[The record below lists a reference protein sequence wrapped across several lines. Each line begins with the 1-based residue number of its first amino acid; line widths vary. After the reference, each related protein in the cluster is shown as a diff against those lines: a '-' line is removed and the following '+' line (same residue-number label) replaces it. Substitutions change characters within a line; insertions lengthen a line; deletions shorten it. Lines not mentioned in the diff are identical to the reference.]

1 MNSTPIKSD
10 FSTRAGSWAA
20 VAGIALG
27 LVHSALAG
35 TPGLADTTF
44 ADPAITATS
53 PSGTTGVYSLDI
65 DSSGKIVVLGNF
77 NLAGSSAQTYGNLAR
92 FNQDGTL
99 DTTFQNP
106 NINAGITAG
115 TVLVLPSG
123 KILAGGNFQT
133 VGSGNLSY
141 SQMARF
147 NSDGTVDTSFSNPQ
161 ISTLVRSIAVDSNQK
176 IYAAGTFLNVGGN
189 TTYAR
194 LARFNSDG
202 TLDTSFTPPAFSST
216 LFNVAPDSSGKVYVG
231 GTFSTVTDGVS
242 GTLTRKGLVRL
253 NSNGTIDT
261 SFADP
266 NLFAS
271 VSLVTRSIVFDSN
284 GKVMVAGTFTT
295 AGSANATRR
304 GIARFNMDGTLDS
317 SFVDSGYDL
326 SANRGI
332 LLQANDKVLVAN
344 VIINNNNTPPFYQGL
359 LLLNSDGS
367 LDTSFGNPRVT
378 GGVLAMK
385 LNSSD
390 GIMVG
395 GTLSSLD
402 SPQVNRSK
410 LARLFG
416 NPTPPVISSVT
427 GPSSGTYR
435 AGQVLSF
442 TVNFTQSVVVTGSP
456 RIPLTVG
463 SSSVFATYASG
474 SGTTALV
481 FSYSVQSGDLDA
493 DGILASSPISL
504 NSGTINTAGG
514 TSSGL
519 AFTAPNTS
527 AVLVDAIPPAAVSVT
542 SSKADGI
549 YDVSTVIAVAVSFTE
564 AVTVVGTPT
573 LTLETGSVDR
583 VVNYTSGSGSTTLTF
598 NYTVQSGDTSA
609 DLDYASTSALSANG
623 GTIRD
628 AAGNDAILTLSAPGT
643 AGSLAAS
650 KAIRI
655 NTSTPTDITLS
666 ANRVV
671 DQASMGTAIGT
682 LSAVDADAGDTFTF
696 TLVSGT
702 GSSGNAR
709 FTILGSTL
717 QVQTA
722 PAISDS
728 NYSIRVRVTDAAGH
742 FFEKA
747 FTVLVMAVR
756 IDAGDYL
763 IADRGPYRNSGTI
776 LVVNKSGAVQRVIS
790 TQLKDPYDI
799 TTDSSGN
806 LIVADYDY
814 DPTGFGAGRGSSI
827 FRIHLQTGV
836 ATRLVSGQA
845 FVTPLGVK
853 VESDGKLLVADPD
866 YGFGPGATT
875 AGAVFRIDPGVS
887 TNRLSSLNQFYFL
900 QGLALAPNGDIYVS
914 DYGDGGGR
922 PNRVIKVDKTSGA
935 QTVMTTGGLLRPI
948 GLAVESD
955 GSSLVVVDST
965 SKKLVRVTLPGGV
978 QSVVSADSQFIQPT
992 HVAIEADGNYIVT
1005 DGKTSAVVGERRVY
1019 RINKN
1024 TGVATVLVSDGF
1036 FQQPRGVSIAR

>member
-1 MNSTPIKSD
+1 MNSTPIKASL
-10 FSTRAGSWAA
+10 STRVGRWAA
-20 VAGIALG
+20 AACFAFGIA
-27 LVHSALAG
+27 HSARAG
-35 TPGLADTTF
+35 TPGLLDTTF
-44 ADPAITATS
+44 ADPGITAAS

-65 DSSGKIVVLGNF
+65 DSNGKIVVLGNF

-161 ISTLVRSIAVDSNQK
+161 ISTLVRAIAVDSNQK

-295 AGSANATRR
+295 AGAANATRR
-304 GIARFNMDGTLDS
+304 GIARFNTDGTLDS

-463 SSSVFATYASG
+463 GSSVFATYASG

-493 DGILASSPISL
+493 DGILAYSPISL

-549 YDVSTVIAVAVSFTE
+549 YDVGTVIAVAVSFTE
-564 AVTVVGTPT
+564 AVTVTGTPS
-573 LTLETGSVDR
+573 LTLETGSVDQ

-598 NYTVQSGDTSA
+598 NYTVQSGDTST

-628 AAGNDAILTLSAPGT
+628 AAGNDAVLTLSAPGT
-643 AGSLAAS
+643 AGSLGAS

-655 NTSTPTDITLS
+655 NTSTPTDIILS

-671 DQASMGTAIGT
+671 DQASIGTTVGT
-682 LSAVDADAGDTFTF
+682 LSATDADAGETFSYS
-696 TLVSGT
+696 LVSGT
-702 GSSGNAR
+702 GSTGNAR
-709 FTILGSTL
+709 FSISGSTL
-717 QVQTA
+717 QVQTV
-722 PAISDS
+722 PALADS
-728 NYSIRVRVTDAAGH
+728 SYSIRVRATDAAGH

-747 FTVLVMAVR
+747 FTILVLAVR
-756 IDAGDYL
+756 IDPGDYL
-763 IADRGPYRNSGTI
+763 IADRGPYRNTGTI
-776 LVVNKSGAVQRVIS
+776 LVVNKTGAVQRVIS

-799 TTDSSGN
+799 TADAAGN

-814 DPTGFGAGRGSSI
+814 DPTGFGTGRGSSI
-827 FRIHLQTGV
+827 FRINLQTGA
-836 ATRLVSGQA
+836 ATRLVAGKA
-845 FVTPLGVK
+845 LVTPIGVK

-866 YGFGPGATT
+866 YGFGPGATS
-875 AGAVFRIDPGVS
+875 AGAVFRIDPDVS

-914 DYGDGGGR
+914 DFGDGGGR
-922 PNRVIKVDKTSGA
+922 PNRVIKVDPTTGV
-935 QTVMTTGGLLRPI
+935 QTVMTSGGLQRPI
-948 GLAVESD
+948 GMAVESD
-955 GSSLVVVDST
+955 GASLVVVDAVA
-965 SKKLVRVTLPGGV
+965 KKLVRVTLPGGV
-978 QSVVSADSQFIQPT
+978 QSDVSADSQFIQPT

-1005 DGKTSAVVGERRVY
+1005 DGKTSGVAGERRVY
-1019 RINKN
+1019 RVNKN
-1024 TGVATVLVSDGF
+1024 TGAATVLVSDGF
-1036 FQQPRGVSIAR
+1036 FQQPRGVAIAR

>member
-1 MNSTPIKSD
+1 MNSTPIKTS
-10 FSTRAGSWAA
+10 FASRAGSWAA
-20 VAGIALG
+20 VASIALG
-27 LVHSALAG
+27 LVHSARAG
-35 TPGLADTTF
+35 TPGLVDTTF

-65 DSSGKIVVLGNF
+65 DSNDKIVVLGNF
-77 NLAGSSAQTYGNLAR
+77 NLAGSTSQTYGNLAR
-92 FNQDGTL
+92 FNSNGTL

-161 ISTLVRSIAVDSNQK
+161 ISTLVRAIAVDSNQK

-189 TTYAR
+189 TAYAR

-202 TLDTSFTPPAFSST
+202 TLDTSFTPPSFSST
-216 LFNVAPDSSGKVYVG
+216 LFNVTPDASGKVYVG
-231 GTFSTVTDGVS
+231 GSFTTLTDGVS
-242 GTLTRKGLVRL
+242 GTLTRKGLARL
-253 NSNGTIDT
+253 NSNGTIDAT
-261 SFADP
+261 FDDP
-266 NLFAS
+266 NLVAPAT
-271 VSLVTRSIVFDSN
+271 LLTRSIVFDSN
-284 GKVMVAGTFTT
+284 GKIMVAGTFTT
-295 AGSANATRR
+295 AGASNATRR
-304 GIARFNMDGTLDS
+304 GIARFNTDGTLDT

-326 SANRGI
+326 STTRGI
-332 LLQANDKVLVAN
+332 VLQANDKVLVAS
-344 VIINNNNTPPFYQGL
+344 VTINNAITPPFYQGM

-367 LDTSFGNPRVT
+367 LDTSFGNPRIT
-378 GGVLAMK
+378 GLAIAMK
-385 LNSSD
+385 LNSGG
-390 GIMVG
+390 GILVG

-402 SPQVNRSK
+402 SPAVNRSK

-416 NPTPPVISSVT
+416 NPTPPIVSSVT
-427 GPSSGTYR
+427 GPSAGSYR

-456 RIPLTVG
+456 RIPLTIG

-474 SGTTALV
+474 SGSTALV
-481 FSYSVQSGDLDA
+481 FSYTVQSGDLDSN
-493 DGILASSPISL
+493 GIEATSPISL
-504 NSGTINTAGG
+504 NSGSINTSGG

-527 AVLVDAIPPAAVSVT
+527 AVLVDAILPSAVSVT
-542 SSKADGI
+542 SSTTDGI
-549 YDVSTVIAVAVSFTE
+549 YDVGAVIPVAVSFTE

-583 VVNYTSGSGSTTLTF
+583 VVNYTSGSGTSTLTF

-609 DLDYASTSALSANG
+609 DLDYVSTSALSANG

-628 AAGNDAILTLSAPGT
+628 AAGNDAVLTLSTPGT
-643 AGSLAAS
+643 IGSLGAS

-671 DQASMGTAIGT
+671 DQASVGTTVGT
-682 LSAVDADAGDTFTF
+682 LTAVDADAGDSFTY

-702 GSSGNAR
+702 GSTGNAR
-709 FTILGSTL
+709 FSISGSTL
-717 QVQTA
+717 QVQTT

-728 NYSIRVRVTDAAGH
+728 SYSIRVRATDAAGH
-742 FFEKA
+742 FYEKA

-763 IADRGPYRNSGTI
+763 IADRGPYRNTGTI
-776 LVVNKSGAVQRVIS
+776 LVVNKTGAVQRVIS

-866 YGFGPGATT
+866 YGFGPGATS

-978 QSVVSADSQFIQPT
+978 QSDVSTDSQFIQPT

-1005 DGKTSAVVGERRVY
+1005 DGKTSAVAGERRVY
-1019 RINKN
+1019 RVNRN
-1024 TGVATVLVSDGF
+1024 TGAATVLVSDGF